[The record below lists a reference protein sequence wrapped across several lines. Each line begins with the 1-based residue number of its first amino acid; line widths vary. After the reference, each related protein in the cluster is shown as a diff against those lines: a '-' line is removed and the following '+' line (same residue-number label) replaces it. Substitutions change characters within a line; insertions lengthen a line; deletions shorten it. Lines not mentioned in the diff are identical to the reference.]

1 MQEARDLRGETVEL
15 KAENHRLCNDLE
27 ARDLRDQAL
36 TQEVRDLRLE
46 IVELKRENQ
55 RLRNDLPA
63 RQLRGG
69 QAEAA
74 KEAADKEEEAAGE
87 NEAGA
92 VNTEEDA
99 AGENEAEAV
108 AGENEA
114 EAVGQAEAAREAADK
129 EEDAAGENEAEAVG
143 QAEAAN
149 EAATKEEDA
158 ACKAEAEA
166 VGQAAAANE
175 AANEGPTSPE
185 PARLS
190 PGLSF
195 GPPTSLP
202 TTPDWIKKILLLHA
216 TLVTVKPKLE
226 TRFSL
231 DVNNLPPIEETFLD
245 LSQ

>member
-99 AGENEAEAV
+99 

>member
-74 KEAADKEEEAAGE
+74 K
-87 NEAGA
+87 
-92 VNTEEDA
+92 
-99 AGENEAEAV
+99 
-108 AGENEA
+108 
-114 EAVGQAEAAREAADK
+114 EAADK